1 MVTSQKTVAEV
12 VLRELQSSGR
22 PLKTAEIAHLVG
34 GSDAAVRNE
43 LSRMVE
49 RGQIERERYGYY
61 VLPGVSPEVRDSA
74 SSTYSTDLVAV
85 PLASVTASAGP
96 GSEPFTE
103 EVAGYVAYNRAQLR
117 RDTGTSPDQLV
128 VLIATGNSMQPVIYP
143 GDRML
148 VAIQPG
154 GQVID
159 ACVYVWQNQYDG
171 LMVKRAQWSNG
182 YLLIKGDNETEPS
195 ARIVPSDE
203 NPPWRV
209 IGRVLRVEKPL

>member
-1 MVTSQKTVAEV
+1 MLVRLVNEGVST
-12 VLRELQSSGR
+12 
-22 PLKTAEIAHLVG
+22 TAELAERADGSSNYVQNTLGALVKAG
-34 GSDAAVRNE
+34 RIRRVAN
-43 LSRMVE
+43 
-49 RGQIERERYGYY
+49 GYY
-61 VLPGVSPEVRDSA
+61 EPITSPRVSDSA
-74 SSTYSTDLVAV
+74 RAEYSTDLVAV

-117 RDTGTSPDQLV
+117 RDTGTSPEQLV

-148 VAIQPG
+148 VSIQAG

-159 ACVYVWQNQYDG
+159 ACVYVWQNSYDG
-171 LMVKRAQWSNG
+171 LMVKRARWSDG
-182 YLLIKGDNETEPS
+182 YLLIKGDNEPEPS